1 MKRQYLEITFLGSA
15 MLPNF
20 LPTRVGSMVRKES
33 DVRHPIE
40 NMSENFLVIPDHL
53 VKLCDDVLSEKLSAE
68 SLQAIGF
75 CLVASD
81 HFEWGG
87 DTDEGARVA
96 DTVLDW
102 ASPEINDDRIRA
114 ILPSPSKP
122 TQRRKAV
129 QE

>member
-33 DVRHPIE
+33 VVRHPIE

-87 DTDEGARVA
+87 DTD
-96 DTVLDW
+96 
-102 ASPEINDDRIRA
+102 
-114 ILPSPSKP
+114 K
-122 TQRRKAV
+122 V
-129 QE
+129 QELPILCLIGPRLKSTMI

>member
-1 MKRQYLEITFLGSA
+1 
-15 MLPNF
+15 
-20 LPTRVGSMVRKES
+20 MVRKES
-33 DVRHPIE
+33 VVRHPIE
-40 NMSENFLVIPDHL
+40 NMSENLLVIPDHL

-102 ASPEINDDRIRA
+102 ASPEINYDLNTNNIAKSVKAYSKAETRSRMRTRYNQRQDRISG
-114 ILPSPSKP
+114 L
-122 TQRRKAV
+122 
-129 QE
+129 

>member
-1 MKRQYLEITFLGSA
+1 
-15 MLPNF
+15 
-20 LPTRVGSMVRKES
+20 MVRKKS
-33 DVRHPIE
+33 VVRHPIE

-102 ASPEINDDRIRA
+102 ASPEINYDLNTSNIAKFR
-114 ILPSPSKP
+114 
-122 TQRRKAV
+122 QRLLKGGNPFKNEDAV
-129 QE
+129 

>member
-1 MKRQYLEITFLGSA
+1 
-15 MLPNF
+15 
-20 LPTRVGSMVRKES
+20 MVRKES
-33 DVRHPIE
+33 VVRHPIE
-40 NMSENFLVIPDHL
+40 NMPENFLVIPDHL

-122 TQRRKAV
+122 TQRRKPV